1 MLQTYLILTLSS
13 LIIGGGAGAAIT
25 AKILKKKEPVAVIED
40 KTSQV
45 QQEIVLQ
52 LTDIDLLEVPCS
64 NDFIEA
70 KGDLLCRE
78 MFCRMMSRGIDSQ
91 TSGQECEQISNIA
104 NTQIIRDDCKD
115 EQFDPEECYRLYRE
129 RK

>member
-1 MLQTYLILTLSS
+1 MQIYLIIGLSS
-13 LIIGGGAGAAIT
+13 LVVGGASGAALVYK
-25 AKILKKKEPVAVIED
+25 AMRKQEEPVQIID
-40 KTSQV
+40 TTSET
-45 QQEIVLQ
+45 QQEIIKQ

-64 NDFIEA
+64 KEFIEE

-78 MFCRMMSRGIDSQ
+78 MFCRMMTRGIDSQ

-104 NTQIIRDDCKD
+104 NTQIIRADCKNEEFGD
-115 EQFDPEECYRLYRE
+115 EDCYRLYRE